1 MSIKSFILIT
11 SFLLVFSGSH
21 NIALGLSLDEEIEM
35 LDSRNQMGPI
45 LFDQEQA
52 PHLSM
57 KQIESRLEPTAQKMR
72 EFLDPTN
79 LKMQEHLDPSNVKE
93 ESNLTSRF
101 LIDDLTTQA
110 LASKAGFSSK
120 ADNKEID
127 TVHITKMFSD
137 VLLLEQIEHSLETS
151 TQTSSLTKPIIL
163 DYFLDDM
170 SVMLLF
176 GKAGFTSHLI
186 TITDTGFMDQTFLGK
201 LGRALEKAAQSIET
215 TNPYA
220 PYYAWGP

>member
-1 MSIKSFILIT
+1 MSIKSFILVT

-21 NIALGLSLDEEIEM
+21 NIALGVSLDEEVEM

-72 EFLDPTN
+72 DFLDPTN
-79 LKMQEHLDPSNVKE
+79 SKLKELLDPSNVKE

-101 LIDDLTTQA
+101 LIDDITA
-110 LASKAGFSSK
+110 LALATKAGFSSK

-137 VLLLEQIEHSLETS
+137 ELLLEQIEHSLDTM
-151 TQTSSLTKPIIL
+151 TQTSSLTTPVVL

-170 SVMLLF
+170 NVMLLF
-176 GKAGFTSHLI
+176 GKAGFTSPL
-186 TITDTGFMDQTFLGK
+186 TKITDTGFMDQTFLGK
-201 LGRALEKAAQSIET
+201 LGEALEKAAQSIES